1 MPTKVVD
8 VRPEAA
14 AALRDLWRKATEAYA
29 MFEGTQQELRKR
41 CSALTGPISSG
52 EFPALCTEGDRI
64 EVVTHAEYLSDTNK
78 DRWH

>member
-1 MPTKVVD
+1 
-8 VRPEAA
+8 
-14 AALRDLWRKATEAYA
+14 